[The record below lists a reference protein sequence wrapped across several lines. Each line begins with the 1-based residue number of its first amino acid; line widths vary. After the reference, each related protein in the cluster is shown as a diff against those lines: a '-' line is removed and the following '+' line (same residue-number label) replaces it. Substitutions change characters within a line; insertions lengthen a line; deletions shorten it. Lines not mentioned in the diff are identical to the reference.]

1 MQHLLLADRLR
12 GPMKKAAAASKM
24 KRTTIEPNP
33 PHGEKGEFRKITIT
47 LPPAAYE
54 LLLRETTRRKLAG
67 EKDHLVSS
75 VVREAILSY
84 LNN

>member
-1 MQHLLLADRLR
+1 
-12 GPMKKAAAASKM
+12 MKKALGSKM
-24 KRTTIEPNP
+24 KNEEFGKRAASAIEPNP

-84 LNN
+84 LKN

>member
-1 MQHLLLADRLR
+1 
-12 GPMKKAAAASKM
+12 MKKASASPM
-24 KRTTIEPNP
+24 KTERVSRAGAIEPNP

-54 LLLRETTRRKLAG
+54 LLLRETTRRKLAD

-84 LNN
+84 LKH

>member
-1 MQHLLLADRLR
+1 
-12 GPMKKAAAASKM
+12 MKSALASKTKEDFG
-24 KRTTIEPNP
+24 KRASAIEPNP
-33 PHGEKGEFRKITIT
+33 PHGEKGAFRKITIT

-84 LNN
+84 LKT